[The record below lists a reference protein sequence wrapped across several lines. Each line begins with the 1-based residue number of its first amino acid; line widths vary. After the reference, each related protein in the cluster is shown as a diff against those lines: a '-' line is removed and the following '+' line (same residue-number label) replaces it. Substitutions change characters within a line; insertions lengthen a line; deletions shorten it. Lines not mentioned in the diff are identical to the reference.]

1 MLLCLIPGPHACQA
15 RTFLF
20 LQLLLLLLQRNQ
32 ESVYEQI
39 GEETLPNPRLWIPS
53 RAPVAIGVAAMSTAQ
68 MLASGLKGKG
78 FSVLHTYQDHL
89 WWVHCFFCYGEWG
102 WVAGENTM
110 SLRFRSAS
118 IGVCTSSC
126 SLWTPDFHPLAKCG
140 EIHFLL
146 QTRN

>member
-1 MLLCLIPGPHACQA
+1 MLLCLIPGTHACQA

-20 LQLLLLLLQRNQ
+20 FQLLLLLLQRNQ

-39 GEETLPNPRLWIPS
+39 SEETLPNPCLWIPS

-89 WWVHCFFCYGEWG
+89 WWVHCLFCSGG
-102 WVAGENTM
+102 GCVG
-110 SLRFRSAS
+110 R
-118 IGVCTSSC
+118 
-126 SLWTPDFHPLAKCG
+126 
-140 EIHFLL
+140 
-146 QTRN
+146 TR

>member
-1 MLLCLIPGPHACQA
+1 MAFSMFAELLSHYHVAVFDSRAHAFQA

-20 LQLLLLLLQRNQ
+20 FQLLLLLLQRNQ

-39 GEETLPNPRLWIPS
+39 SEETLPNPHLWIPS

-89 WWVHCFFCYGEWG
+89 WWVHCLFCYGG
-102 WVAGENTM
+102 GCVG
-110 SLRFRSAS
+110 R
-118 IGVCTSSC
+118 
-126 SLWTPDFHPLAKCG
+126 
-140 EIHFLL
+140 
-146 QTRN
+146 TR